1 MIGEKQ
7 ITGKTWPNTPKQTLV
22 FQHQSRRFCIRV
34 LPIIL
39 FSYLV
44 IALKNW
50 SKMTQY
56 QLYFANSIFIE
67 SVWSL
72 MNSMKGKML
81 YMLENSNSLKFC
93 IVDS

>member
-7 ITGKTWPNTPKQTLV
+7 ITGKTWPNTPKQTNTNQEDFAFVSFLL
-22 FQHQSRRFCIRV
+22 FCFLTYL
-34 LPIIL
+34 LPWKIEVKWHNTN
-39 FSYLV
+39 Y
-44 IALKNW
+44 
-50 SKMTQY
+50 T
-56 QLYFANSIFIE
+56 SIFIG